1 MSTFT
6 EGSATARV
14 VADSIYRESR
24 LVSIE
29 VKFPRSFLAE
39 FDTHCRL
46 GRNAASSRAIPVRNR
61 LHDAYVNPFIPD
73 SFGTNKAGM
82 QAGDALSK
90 EDQEKAVSNWL
101 FGRDVALVQAYYLAG
116 GRKEILA
123 GIKGQD
129 NLTVA
134 HHLCGKIEDLAREY
148 GIENRMFSQ
157 DRGLHKQHVS
167 RVLEPYLLSTVIAT
181 ATHWRN
187 FFGLRASTK
196 AQPEAQDFAIAMAR
210 AMRASTPKKLS
221 RGEWHLPY
229 IREDDEV
236 WKLKPEE
243 VARASAGR
251 CARVSYLTQDGRRSF
266 EEDLKL
272 ADTLQKDGHMSPFQH
287 VARPREKG
295 DPKGSHGNLS
305 LVWTQLRKLMRDE
318 HDFVRLTT
326 RDSLV
331 EGCRGDEELADFICS
346 LNE

>member
-14 VADSIYRESR
+14 VADSIYRDSR

-39 FDTHCRL
+39 FNTHCRFS
-46 GRNAASSRAIPVRNR
+46 RNSASSRAIPVPNR
-61 LHDAYVNPFIPD
+61 LHDVYVNPYIPD

-82 QAGDALSK
+82 QAGEMLSE
-90 EDQEKAVSNWL
+90 EDRRSAVFNWL
-101 FGRDVALVQAYYLAG
+101 TGRDVALVQAYYLAG

-129 NLTVA
+129 NLAAA

-157 DRGLHKQHVS
+157 DRGLHKQHVN
-167 RVLEPYLLSTVIAT
+167 RVLEPYSFHTVIAT

-187 FFGLRASTK
+187 FFGLRASAM

-210 AMRASTPKKLS
+210 AMRASTSNQLDL
-221 RGEWHLPY
+221 REWHLPY
-229 IREDDEV
+229 IREDDEIGN
-236 WKLKPEE
+236 LKPEE

-251 CARVSYLTQDGRRSF
+251 CARVSYLTQDGRRSL
-266 EEDLKL
+266 EEDIKL
-272 ADTLQKDGHMSPFQH
+272 ADRLQGSGHMSPFQH
-287 VARPREKG
+287 PARPTKFGEPG
-295 DPKGSHGNLS
+295 DGHNYSPI
-305 LVWTQLRKLMRDE
+305 WTPLRKLLRNE
-318 HDFVRLTT
+318 GDFLRLTT
-326 RDSLV
+326 HESLV
-331 EGCRGDEELADFICS
+331 EGCRGDEELADFIRS